1 MPTESVEQVHT
12 HNVPTPCFA
21 TAERF
26 LYNGVL
32 AMRGRRGKQMA
43 AVVVTGAAGHVGANL
58 VRTLLARGQ
67 SVRALVHHDTRALDG
82 LEVEIITGDVRDLG
96 SLQSA
101 FSDAD
106 LVYHAA
112 GHISISTDEW
122 PRLEAVNILGTRNV
136 VEACLQ
142 RGVRRLVHFNSIET
156 LLTEPS
162 NGPVDES
169 YLAVESRRQ
178 TPYARSKAAGEK
190 EVQQGLARGLDAI
203 ILYPSAIL
211 GPHDYRLGFPNQGLL
226 AIASGELWALIDGG
240 FDWVDVRDVVDGAL
254 RAAARAPSGAR
265 YILSGHWASLHDLAK
280 LAHEING
287 VKVPHLIFPMWMARI
302 GAPFA
307 VALNRLTGGRP
318 LYTTAS
324 LKPLAGNHRISHA
337 RATRDLDYQPR
348 PLRRTVAETWQ
359 WLECNGFTSSLA
371 GDRLESHSRLE

>member
-1 MPTESVEQVHT
+1 
-12 HNVPTPCFA
+12 
-21 TAERF
+21 
-26 LYNGVL
+26 
-32 AMRGRRGKQMA
+32 MA

-58 VRTLLARGQ
+58 VRMLLDRGQ
-67 SVRALVHHDTRALDG
+67 HVRALVHRDQRALDG
-82 LEVEIITGDVRDLG
+82 LDVQIVAADVQDPD
-96 SLQSA
+96 SLLRA
-101 FSDAD
+101 FAGAE

-112 GHISISTDEW
+112 GYISISTDEW

-156 LLTEPS
+156 LLPAPS

-169 YLAVESRRQ
+169 CLAFESRRQ
-178 TPYARSKAAGEK
+178 TPYARSKAAGEE
-190 EVQQGLARGLDAI
+190 EVRQGLARGLDAI

-265 YILSGHWASLHDLAK
+265 YILSGHWASLRDLAE

-287 VKVPHLIFPMWMARI
+287 VVVPRLVFPMWMARI

-307 VALNRLTGGRP
+307 VALNRLKGGRP

-337 RATRDLDYQPR
+337 RAARDLDYQPR
-348 PLRRTVAETWQ
+348 PLRRTVTETWQ
-359 WLECNGFTSSLA
+359 WLEHNGFTSSFP
-371 GDRLESHSRLE
+371 GNRQSHSRLE